1 MTYKKDR
8 KAGENE
14 SGESIETSN
23 RSVSLGLDL
32 ANIFSF
38 RIQYR
43 SKKEEHFIS
52 IKPGE
57 SILVSTDKGYIIF
70 RYDNDAGKAIYGF
83 IDKNGKLREL
93 GEI

>member
-38 RIQYR
+38 RIEYR
-43 SKKEEHFIS
+43 SKKEKHIIS

-57 SILVSTDKGYIIF
+57 SKIVLTDKGYIIF
-70 RYDNDAGKAIYGF
+70 RYDNDAGKVIYGVM
-83 IDKNGKLREL
+83 DKNGKLREL